1 MAFSLRLPKLSG
13 GPAETPK
20 KIPEIPKVS
29 EILEIFVEILKIS
42 KKREMLTLSGDS
54 GHFCGVSGP
63 ILSLMDSFL
72 GPESPKIFRRFRN
85 ITAQWLVLGD
95 GYLYPSP
102 PPICCC

>member
-1 MAFSLRLPKLSG
+1 MALSLRLPKLSG

-20 KIPEIPKVS
+20 KIPEILKVS
-29 EILEIFVEILKIS
+29 EILDIFAKIPKIY
-42 KKREMLTLSGDS
+42 KKREMLGLSEDS
-54 GHFCGVSGP
+54 GYFCGVSGP

-72 GPESPKIFRRFRN
+72 GPESPEIFRRFRN

-95 GYLYPSP
+95 GYLYTSP